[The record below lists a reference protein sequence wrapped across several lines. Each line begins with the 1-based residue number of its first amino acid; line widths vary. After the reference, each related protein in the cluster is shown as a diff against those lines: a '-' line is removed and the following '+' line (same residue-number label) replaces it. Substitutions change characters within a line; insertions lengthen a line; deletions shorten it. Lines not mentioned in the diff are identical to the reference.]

1 MANPRNLRMFPGC
14 PACGSDFGSPPAGRP
29 PSLRLD
35 LGGGSPGKK
44 SWRLSLFTETGG
56 LGRFWASPSFVA
68 ADTETVYWLCGDG
81 HLYFDHRV
89 LTSGRRA
96 TTGLIEDHD
105 RAAMVG
111 SIAAGKSYLLLRTL
125 SQHLTLP
132 PDARTSATQPI
143 RKLVGDPVEE
153 RPMTIL
159 KTEYQKAAEQGIPL
173 SQTNLQEMM
182 PVPFLAGTVGQD
194 LVDQIHRIH
203 AELNPT
209 AEPDPN
215 WGNRVRQP
223 IVQRY
228 DAAGKRVFTSV
239 ADLPGEFYNTAT
251 SNSNRS
257 SVLRGYSSLLWVVD
271 PIVVPE
277 FRDFL
282 PDDVRDLV
290 TVSSMRPDA
299 PIQADLRKARIR
311 RAAQQREIANRLAND
326 EDGISGNVGKTQQV
340 LVCFTKADLVA
351 LATQH
356 GRPLSE
362 LGKHDTVVE
371 GVANYLI
378 HVATR
383 ASASGQDGGDYVEPL
398 VWDSVIGELS
408 GARHE
413 RANRNAMARHIAR
426 AMVGHYS
433 DGERL
438 WNLVHDGDEDLIDVP
453 TGERDIETSGKISV
467 PSLEQHVAAAMTR
480 TQAGVLR
487 QRDLVM
493 SALACGLVV
502 GLDLTG
508 AVHDLLDQHWRDV
521 RFFLCSPFGKVPVIT
536 PGSADHFEPMDGT
549 DFPALDSRSAALVQ
563 LHLSLLTGVRP

>member
-1 MANPRNLRMFPGC
+1 MVNPRNLRMFPGC
-14 PACGSDFGSPPAGRP
+14 PACGSDFGTPPAGRP

-35 LGGGSPGKK
+35 LGGGVPGRK
-44 SWRLSLFTETGG
+44 SWRLSLFTGTGA
-56 LGRFWASPSFVA
+56 LGRFWASPAFVA
-68 ADTETVYWLCGDG
+68 TDTETVYWLCGDG

-89 LTSGRRA
+89 LTNGRQA
-96 TTGLIEDHD
+96 TAGLIEDHD

-125 SQHLTLP
+125 SQHLALP
-132 PDARTSATQPI
+132 PEARTNTAQPI

-153 RPMTIL
+153 RPMTVL

-173 SQTNLQEMM
+173 NQTNLQAMM
-182 PVPFLAGTVGQD
+182 PVLFLANTIGQD

-203 AELNPT
+203 AELYPN
-209 AEPDPN
+209 AEPDPK

-228 DAAGKRVFTSV
+228 DVAGKRVFTSV
-239 ADLPGEFYNTAT
+239 ADLPGEFYNTAAGD
-251 SNSNRS
+251 NRS

-282 PDDVRDLV
+282 PDNVRDLV

-299 PIQADLRKARIR
+299 PTQADLRTARLR
-311 RAAQQREIANRLAND
+311 RATQQREIANRLAND
-326 EDGISGNVGKTQQV
+326 ADGISDNVGKTQQV

-351 LATQH
+351 LATRH
-356 GRPLSE
+356 GRRLSE
-362 LGKHDTVVE
+362 LGRHDSVIG

-383 ASASGQDGGDYVEPL
+383 ASGPAGRDYVEPAA
-398 VWDSVIGELS
+398 WDSIIGDLS

-413 RANRNAMARHIAR
+413 KANRKAMARHIAR
-426 AMVGHYS
+426 AIVEHYS

-438 WNLVHDGDEDLIDVP
+438 WNLVHDGDEDLIDIP
-453 TGERDIETSGKISV
+453 AGDLDIETSGKISV

-480 TQAGVLR
+480 TEAGVLR

-493 SALACGLVV
+493 SALACGLVL
-502 GLDLTG
+502 GLDLSG
-508 AVHDLLDQHWRDV
+508 AVNDLLEQHWRDV
-521 RFFLCSPFGKVPVIT
+521 RFFLCSPFGEVPVIT
-536 PGSADHFEPMDGT
+536 PGSDDHFQPMDGR
-549 DFPALDSRSAALVQ
+549 DFPSLDSRSAALVQ
-563 LHLSLLTGVRP
+563 LHLSLLSGVRP